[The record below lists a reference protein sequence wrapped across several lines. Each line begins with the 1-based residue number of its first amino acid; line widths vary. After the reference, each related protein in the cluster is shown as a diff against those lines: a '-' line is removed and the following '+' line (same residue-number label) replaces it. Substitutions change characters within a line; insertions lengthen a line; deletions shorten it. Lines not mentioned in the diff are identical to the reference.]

1 MVACDNNCG
10 PGGRGVGAWGRGG
23 VDLRSKR
30 WDALE
35 ADLREQD
42 CLQSGAAETLSR
54 NWANPSSPHSTS
66 KKVCALEGLM
76 ESHGLSCCPQL

>member
-1 MVACDNNCG
+1 MRPGWGG
-10 PGGRGVGAWGRGG
+10 PQEREV
-23 VDLRSKR
+23 
-30 WDALE
+30 DALE

-42 CLQSGAAETLSR
+42 CLQSGAAETLSW

-76 ESHGLSCCPQL
+76 ESH